1 MFVSLDSQEA
11 GLVDMKYL
19 VELDI
24 EGTHSKK
31 RQVQLID
38 KRGQNPTVYYFTMAY
53 WDLQPFA

>member
-11 GLVDMKYL
+11 GLVDIKYL
-19 VELDI
+19 VDPDI

-31 RQVQLID
+31 RRVQLID
-38 KRGQNPTVYYFTMAY
+38 KGGQNPTVYYLAMAY